1 MTKKL
6 EVIFEVILLQKWGIL
21 GIKRGNFAKEKYFVT
36 H

>member
-21 GIKRGNFAKEKYFVT
+21 GIRREKLVKEKFL
-36 H
+36 